1 MVSPRRLSELIQLLY
16 ASVEDPAVWSRFLE
30 GLAEEVGAGMTLLLA
45 APRKGGSVGISTAVR
60 ADPESLRAYAEE
72 GWSERDLFA
81 TSGHPSV
88 TQEGAVVITEEIV
101 PSRDLVHT
109 DFYNEFMRRFDMFH
123 SVVATLLSDDQTS
136 AGLAFHYNRRARL
149 PDADQVELVS
159 LLVPHLAQALR
170 VHRRWAELEQA
181 EHAATEALEHAT
193 TGFLFLDGRGTIL
206 RGNGRAEDV
215 LRAGD
220 GLFSRA
226 GRLAARVPD
235 DDRALQRAIRG
246 AATTALAGGTLP
258 GCTIAVRRGPA
269 RPPYV
274 VAFMPVSAAGGAFL
288 RHGAAVLAM
297 VSDPAREPEVPAR
310 RLQRVFGWTAAEAEV
325 AREVAAGARLRDV
338 AERRG
343 VGIETVRTQLKSVF
357 RKAGVS
363 SQAALARLLANASD
377 ALRSRRS

>member
-123 SVVATLLSDDQTS
+123 SVVATLLSDDRTS
-136 AGLAFHYNRRARL
+136 AGLAFHFSRSARL
-149 PDADQVELVS
+149 PDAD
-159 LLVPHLAQALR
+159 
-170 VHRRWAELEQA
+170 LEQA
-181 EHAATEALEHAT
+181 EHAAAEALEHAT
-193 TGFLFLDGRGTIL
+193 TGFVFLDGRGTIL
-206 RGNGRAEDV
+206 RANGRAEEV

-220 GLFSRA
+220 GVFSRG
-226 GRLAARVPD
+226 GRLAARLPD
-235 DDRALQRAIRG
+235 DDRALQRAICGACSACSAGPRPRRRSRARWRRARGCATSPSGAASASRPCARSSRASSARRGCRARRRWPGCWPTRPTRCARG
-246 AATTALAGGTLP
+246 A
-258 GCTIAVRRGPA
+258 
-269 RPPYV
+269 
-274 VAFMPVSAAGGAFL
+274 
-288 RHGAAVLAM
+288 
-297 VSDPAREPEVPAR
+297 PER
-310 RLQRVFGWTAAEAEV
+310 RLRI
-325 AREVAAGARLRDV
+325 ARSPG
-338 AERRG
+338 
-343 VGIETVRTQLKSVF
+343 F
-357 RKAGVS
+357 RPIFP
-363 SQAALARLLANASD
+363 R
-377 ALRSRRS
+377 